1 MKQMSADTQRLASK
15 QENLIQAM
23 KNMGPLMQNA
33 QSMLKSLEGGPLSGI
48 VGGFLNGKQKEEEI

>member
-1 MKQMSADTQRLASK
+1 
-15 QENLIQAM
+15 M